1 MNQFTRMQELAGLS
15 NNNVNDLIVETIV
28 EYYLHTNY
36 YSKGILKENLSE
48 GFIEKLK
55 NKVKKLNLSPTGGL
69 LASLFSSIKDIL
81 KPKEYELF
89 LNTIENYDGPKDLE
103 SINNYLNTKLN
114 KESIDEGI
122 LDIFRNKKTGEA
134 NVLSKS
140 ISTLLL
146 AAKLAI
152 LINSTN
158 PGIYNQV
165 KQAVNGNDIPKI
177 EKVSDASNVISD
189 LGGSEKN
196 IKLTGDLLKSTIPT
210 NTVSIEDS
218 GKTIKVGFDTGEF
231 KVSDEDGTAK
241 KIADQIIKQA
251 GGKNIKSLTLSVK
264 GLISNTPGTGDDDP
278 NGPGEKGLGDDRLEA
293 GKNLAQKVSSLI
305 KTQSPGA
312 EVKIVDDGTN
322 VDNPGD
328 EVAKDSDAAKKNQA
342 SSFSIKNLQTDE
354 KTPVKAPSSPEDVGY
369 LRNPRVV
376 QPDGNK
382 LYTILGHILPLIT
395 DDTTYNTFFSELT
408 STLNKDAKNANKD
421 TFITRDYLEKKI
433 KESKEESDFKNILK
447 WAVAVDRD
455 SKSIGVFINSLD
467 PKIPTLGQP
476 SGGFLPG
483 KAEKATNTLGSEPT
497 SIPFPGP
504 QSPGET
510 NKLGEISLINI
521 HNSLLTEASVSNFVS
536 LPGYNEVKA
545 KGNIGILVPIYCYT
559 WGAPDNGAID
569 YVSINDQ
576 YKTGWNIFERKYPV
590 IASKV
595 GKKIP
600 NEKSKDQ
607 KQEPGKQP
615 TSSFDKTKTKIQ
627 PDVTRVTQAINGDTT
642 FKSYLNRI
650 DNKDEL
656 ANFILALFLYRD
668 TKGDSI
674 FPPDQTFADN
684 TGKVRSALFTLN
696 NTIPN
701 NLTEANVQQIF
712 TKFPDVKTAYTHIGR
727 SSILRNELRKINN
740 ITEFTQFI
748 IYSILPYINP
758 KFRTK
763 NGVQVL
769 KSAIALAA
777 NMSTQ
782 YKDILDKKYKKTLQ

>member
-1 MNQFTRMQELAGLS
+1 MQELAGLS

-36 YSKGILKENLSE
+36 YSKGILKENLSK

-55 NKVKKLNLSPTGGL
+55 NKVKKLNLSPAGGL
-69 LASLFSSIKDIL
+69 LASLLSSVKSTL
-81 KPKEYELF
+81 NPKIYQLYS
-89 LNTIENYDGPKDLE
+89 NIIEKYKG
-103 SINNYLNTKLN
+103 SINNEDIDKYLEEKFTKLIP
-114 KESIDEGI
+114 ESVDEGI

-165 KQAVNGNDIPKI
+165 KQAVNDNDIPKI
-177 EKVSDASNVISD
+177 EKVSDAPSVISD

-196 IKLTGDLLKSTIPT
+196 IKLTGDLLKSTIPI
-210 NTVSIEDS
+210 NTVSIEDG

-264 GLISNTPGTGDDDP
+264 GLISNTPGAGDDDP

-305 KTQSPGA
+305 KVQSPGA

-328 EVAKDSDAAKKNQA
+328 EVAKNSDAAKKNQA
-342 SSFSIKNLQTDE
+342 FSFFIKNLQTDE
-354 KTPVKAPSSPEDVGY
+354 KIPVKAPSSPEDAGY
-369 LRNPRVV
+369 LRNPKKVY
-376 QPDGNK
+376 DGDE
-382 LYTILGHILPLIT
+382 LYTILGYILPLIMK
-395 DDTTYNTFFSELT
+395 DEDYNNFKEKLT
-408 STLNKDAKNANKD
+408 SALNAKAKETKEDFTIKKDNLKILKNESTDEN
-421 TFITRDYLEKKI
+421 FKKI
-433 KESKEESDFKNILK
+433 LEWVIAAEDG
-447 WAVAVDRD
+447 
-455 SKSIGVFINSLD
+455 KSIGVFINSLD
-467 PKIPTLGQP
+467 DSKNINVGKPGENPRG
-476 SGGFLPG
+476 SG
-483 KAEKATNTLGSEPT
+483 KTQIN
-497 SIPFPGP
+497 IPGP
-504 QSPGET
+504 LPGET
-510 NKLGEISLINI
+510 NVLGETSLVNI
-521 HNSLLTEASVSNFVS
+521 YNSLLTEAPTLGFIEDNI
-536 LPGYNEVKA
+536 A
-545 KGNIGILVPIYCYT
+545 KGNLGMLVPLYCYI

-569 YVSINDQ
+569 YITKNDQ
-576 YKTGWNIFERKYPV
+576 YKTSWNTFKNDFGV
-590 IASKV
+590 IASKFEE
-595 GKKIP
+595 KIP
-600 NEKSKDQ
+600 NKKSKDQ

-615 TSSFDKTKTKIQ
+615 TSSSDKTKTQIQ
-627 PDVTRVTQAINGDTT
+627 PDVTRVTQAINRDTT

-684 TGKVRSALFTLN
+684 TGRVRSALFTLN